1 MTPPRTSERLDI
13 PLIWERPGGPASV
26 LEPAP
31 PTRRRPR
38 VRWRLWLGYL
48 ADLGIMLLGVAAAWL
63 IAVSWSVLLRPDQLV
78 VAAVAGAGVAGFV
91 EVGCL
96 WGWRATGGMRLL
108 EVRFAHQL
116 SLRRAAALWLAWM
129 VSAVFLGT
137 PLLLG
142 GGRGCLAERLAGVE
156 LSYCSPRANA

>member
-1 MTPPRTSERLDI
+1 MTSQRTSERLDT
-13 PLIWERPGGPASV
+13 PLIWEHPGPV
-26 LEPAP
+26 YEPAP
-31 PTRRRPR
+31 PVRRRPR
-38 VRWRLWLGYL
+38 VRRRLWLGYL

-63 IAVSWSVLLRPDQLV
+63 IAVSWGVSLRSGQLV
-78 VAAVAGAGVAGFV
+78 VAAVAGVGVAGFV

-108 EVRFAHQL
+108 EVRFARQL
-116 SLRRAAALWLAWM
+116 SLRRAAGLWLAWL
-129 VSAVFLGT
+129 VSAALLGT

-156 LSYCSPRANA
+156 LSCCSPRANA